1 MYHDRVVGLI
11 YLFIPHPLEYLV
23 GAEYLARVG
32 SQQVQDIELNG
43 CELDFLIVHNHFMVI
58 LVNGHSLYGYL
69 VVGLF
74 LGSAVW
80 V

>member
-1 MYHDRVVGLI
+1 MYHDRIVGLI
-11 YLFIPHPLEYLV
+11 YLFIPHLLEYLV

-32 SQQVQDIELNG
+32 SQQVQDIKLNG
-43 CELDFLIVHNHFMVI
+43 GELDFLIVHDYFMII
-58 LVNGHSLYGYL
+58 LINGHSLNGNL
-69 VVGLF
+69 VIGLF